1 MLTVADMGEGGVKNH
16 WKSAEVLYGWSLSCC
31 LYQSVHFTCKNIATQ
46 STKLSQTMQ
55 CSTFIIW
62 LLNLPK
68 GCGSYQGPYMA
79 WPQRHLNSSMTS
91 LKKILKKRN
100 KEQNGEIIIFK
111 KMRNCFTTYKPG
123 NMLTK
128 IFKGLLDLNKD
139 PNLSHDQKAWQYK
152 KIKLLNRP
160 KSNLEH

>member
-1 MLTVADMGEGGVKNH
+1 
-16 WKSAEVLYGWSLSCC
+16 
-31 LYQSVHFTCKNIATQ
+31 
-46 STKLSQTMQ
+46 
-55 CSTFIIW
+55 
-62 LLNLPK
+62 
-68 GCGSYQGPYMA
+68 
-79 WPQRHLNSSMTS
+79 MTS

-100 KEQNGEIIIFK
+100 TEQNGEIIIFK

-152 KIKLLNRP
+152 KIKSLNRP
-160 KSNLEH
+160 KSKFRTLTL